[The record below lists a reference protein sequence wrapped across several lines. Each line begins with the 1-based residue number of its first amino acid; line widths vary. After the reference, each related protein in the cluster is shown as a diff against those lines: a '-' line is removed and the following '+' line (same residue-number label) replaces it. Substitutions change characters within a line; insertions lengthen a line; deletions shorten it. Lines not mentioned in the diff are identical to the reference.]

1 MKDVQFRF
9 PNGILFVS
17 DATGGSAPYPKWGA
31 LVQSTPSCI
40 SVACTPDSEGPTDV
54 IIGAGNEVDPGAVP
68 AFDGNLDT
76 PDRTVV
82 VSTVD
87 LRKMASIQV
96 TGDATRV
103 RIWVNDSTVPDRVT
117 IGVD

>member
-1 MKDVQFRF
+1 MKNVQFRF
-9 PNGILFVS
+9 PNGVLFVS
-17 DATGGSAPYPKWGA
+17 DATGGSAPYPKWG
-31 LVQSTPSCI
+31 
-40 SVACTPDSEGPTDV
+40 
-54 IIGAGNEVDPGAVP
+54 
-68 AFDGNLDT
+68 T

-87 LRKMASIQV
+87 LRKIASTQV

-117 IGVD
+117 IGVG